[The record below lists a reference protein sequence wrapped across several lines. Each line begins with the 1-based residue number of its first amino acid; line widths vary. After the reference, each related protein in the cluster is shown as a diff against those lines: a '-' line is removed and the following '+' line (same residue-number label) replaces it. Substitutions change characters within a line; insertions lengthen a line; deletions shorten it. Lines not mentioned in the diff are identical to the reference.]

1 MAHIS
6 PWRPRLQNNMVI
18 KEALRPAFNI
28 TKFITDF
35 QFQDGYRALL
45 FFLLYLSHETTL
57 SKLEPIFQVTHFWP
71 NKVLLGNERYEEVLF
86 VLETNNFAEFSRW

>member
-6 PWRPRLQNNMVI
+6 PWRPHLQNNKVI

-35 QFQDGYRALL
+35 QFEDGYKPLVS
-45 FFLLYLSHETTL
+45 FFLFLFLIVSFMAQCFNLQCRYKPKLDKGSLDLSGQL
-57 SKLEPIFQVTHFWP
+57 KQ
-71 NKVLLGNERYEEVLF
+71 
-86 VLETNNFAEFSRW
+86 